1 MKKSLFCLIIMAAL
15 SLPAAS
21 PLLSGNGKGNAFAP
35 DQTRLDTKAVLS
47 FETAGEFP
55 TEPQL
60 LETASRPN
68 GTSRVLLDGAK
79 GTDGNCQAFGKWQGG
94 KYFANMTLD
103 LQSEYLIT
111 QVAVWSQESPTQ
123 GVESFDVLLSNDGQK
138 FVQVGT
144 KTTPEGLTM
153 STPKCGEMITFE
165 LEKPAVA
172 RYVKLIVRKHPGKMQ
187 MILSEIAVYGDRLP
201 GTADRTVYLPE
212 NQRPAITA
220 SCQIIGS
227 GAVKI
232 DWSNFAKT
240 NKVKGY
246 RLYES
251 DKPFSLI
258 SEPGVKPVREFPAK
272 TTFTVIYPLTPGKSV
287 SYGVTAIY
295 EDGESPRVAAQTCN
309 IPQVLACETF
319 GDMLG
324 INHFWGGGGA
334 RFTPRMA
341 YEEEVA
347 LDLLAGTP
355 FKEIRWWR
363 TYPEVIAKLYD
374 RGIGATSFANEEAV
388 KSGDPLGIYLYG
400 AGNEPHLHG
409 KQPEAYVEY
418 VKTTKAMLQKYNQA
432 NRLYAPTVCIDN
444 RSTEWLERFYQAG
457 AKDYFDAVDVHTYLG
472 TSAEFVYPEG
482 YPAGS
487 PEGLF
492 GRIAKVREIMAK
504 FGDQNKPLISTEF
517 GYTECKVANPS
528 GNITP
533 EIKAAYL
540 VRGLVIH
547 HVLNF
552 AKVFVYSFWDEGT
565 DLNYTEHFFGLVD
578 YRFQKKPAYYAIT
591 EMGRQLGDKKVVG
604 PVKGAGGADYGYV
617 FQTLDGKQSVNIVW
631 NGAYPVSGTFRTAAA
646 GKVQITSMLGESESV
661 KAKAD
666 GTFRVQYGPNPV
678 YLSSDAPIELLKS
691 EKMELDR
698 DNQKITLAVP
708 QKVVVNAEN
717 QIAFTL
723 QNPGAK
729 AQSVDCTLENI
740 EGQTLQTQTVIVP
753 PQTTQTFT
761 FATPAPVKNSI
772 LEQYQVAVSY
782 DGKYA
787 SFADRVTVFVRHLSK
802 QPTFAAARMA
812 GYDQDVY
819 VLANDIL
826 EVTVDP
832 ARGGRILEIYD
843 KRTGKN
849 QLNIDYERLG
859 GLANIAFYY
868 CIWDQVKAPGKLAID
883 RNAVYRAMLQSDGI
897 VMTGGKTDGLELV
910 KTLKLAGN
918 KLTLNAVIINHTQE
932 PVTAGYYMHPEYTV
946 GGTAD
951 SFADQLILPLENKEY
966 TMPFW
971 SGLGDK
977 PTTPFTANYWILR
990 DPAANYE
997 IRQEYDF
1004 DRFRSPRL
1012 WFGIGCCNFE
1022 METVAGNQ
1030 IKPGG
1035 QWQGNLTWYFNT
1047 REK

>member
-1 MKKSLFCLIIMAAL
+1 MKKCLFGLLTMTALTLTAAGQLI
-15 SLPAAS
+15 
-21 PLLSGNGKGNAFAP
+21 SGNGKGNAFAP
-35 DQTRLDTKAVLS
+35 DQPRIETKAVLS

-55 TEPQL
+55 TEPQF
-60 LETASRPN
+60 LETARRPD
-68 GTSRVLLDGAK
+68 GTGRVLLDGAK

-103 LQSEYLIT
+103 LQSEYLVT
-111 QVAVWSQESPTQ
+111 QVAIWSQESPTQ
-123 GVESFDVLLSNDGQK
+123 GIESFDVLLSNDGQK
-138 FVQVGT
+138 FVQLGT
-144 KTTPEGLTM
+144 KPTPEGLTM
-153 STPKCGEMITFE
+153 STPKCGEMINFE
-165 LEKPAVA
+165 LKKPAVA
-172 RYVKLIVRKHPGKMQ
+172 RYVKIIVRKHPGKMQ
-187 MILSEIAVYGDRLP
+187 MILSEIAVFGDRLP

-212 NQRPAITA
+212 NQRPAVTA
-220 SCQIIGS
+220 NYQIIGS

-246 RLYES
+246 RLYQAAA
-251 DKPFSLI
+251 PYALVT
-258 SEPGVKPVREFPAK
+258 EPGVKLVREFPAK
-272 TTFTVIYPLTPGKSV
+272 TTVTVIYPLTPGESV
-287 SYGVTAIY
+287 TYGLTAVY
-295 EDGESPRVAAQTCN
+295 EDGECPRVAAQTCN
-309 IPQVLACETF
+309 IPQVLAGETF

-324 INHFWGGGGA
+324 VNHFWGGGGA
-334 RFTPRMA
+334 RFLPRKA

-363 TYPEVIAKLYD
+363 TYPEVITKLYD

-409 KQPEAYVEY
+409 KQPEAYVEH
-418 VKTTKAMLQKYNQA
+418 VKAAKAMLQKYNPA
-432 NRLYAPTVCIDN
+432 NRLYAPTICIDN

-457 AKDYFDAVDVHTYLG
+457 AKDCFDAVDVHTYLG

-533 EIKAAYL
+533 EIKAAFL

-552 AKVFVYSFWDEGT
+552 AKVFVYSFWDEGS
-565 DLNYTEHFFGLVD
+565 DPNYTEHFFGLVD
-578 YRFQKKPAYYAIT
+578 YQFQKKPAYYAIA
-591 EMGRQLGDKKVVG
+591 EMGRQLGDKKVTG
-604 PVKGAGGADYGYV
+604 PVKGTGGADYGYV
-617 FQTLDGKQSVNIVW
+617 FQTPDGKQSVNIVW
-631 NGAYPVSGTFRTAAA
+631 NGASPVSGTFRTAA
-646 GKVQITSMLGESESV
+646 GSKVQITSMLGETESV

-666 GTFRVQYGPNPV
+666 GTFRIPYGPNPV
-678 YLSSDAPIELLKS
+678 YLSGDAPIELMKT
-691 EKMELDR
+691 EKIEPAR
-698 DNQKITLAVP
+698 DSQKIVLTTP
-708 QKVVVNAEN
+708 QKV
-717 QIAFTL
+717 ITDSKIIFTL
-723 QNPGAK
+723 QNPTGHN
-729 AQSVDCTLENI
+729 QLVDCTLENSA
-740 EGQTLQTQTVIVP
+740 GQTLQNLSVTLIPGETRELSFTAP
-753 PQTTQTFT
+753 PL
-761 FATPAPVKNSI
+761 PGGVI
-772 LEQYQVAVSY
+772 LERYQIAVNY
-782 DGKYA
+782 EGKYA
-787 SFADRVTVFVRHLSK
+787 SSSDRIGLFVRHLTTK
-802 QPTFAAARMA
+802 PTFAAAKMA

-826 EVTVDP
+826 EVIVDP

-883 RNAVYRAMLQSDGI
+883 RNAAYRVSLLPDGI
-897 VMTGGKTDGLELV
+897 TMTGGNPDGLELV
-910 KTLKLAGN
+910 KTLKLADN
-918 KLTLNAVIINHTQE
+918 KLTLNAVIINHTQQT
-932 PVTAGYYMHPEYTV
+932 VTAGYYMHPEYTV

-951 SFADQLILPLENKEY
+951 SFADQLVLPLENKEY

-977 PTTPFTANYWILR
+977 PTTPFTGNYWILR

-1004 DRFRSPRL
+1004 DKFRSPRL

-1022 METVAGNQ
+1022 METVADNQ

-1047 REK
+1047 KEK